1 MTYKMLSAT
10 QESETVI
17 VTVEY
22 TFNDDSKQTILVP
35 IFAPPSMVYIDESVN
50 NRGITEQQKLDVIAQ
65 NKVFV
70 EDINNQNIV
79 V

>member
-10 QESETVI
+10 QDSETVV

-22 TFNDDSKQTILVP
+22 TFNDNSKQTILVP
-35 IFAPPSMVYIDESVN
+35 IFAPLSMVYIDESVN
-50 NRGITEQQKLDVIAQ
+50 NRGISEQEKLDIIAQ

-70 EDINNQNIV
+70 EEINNQNIIV
-79 V
+79 